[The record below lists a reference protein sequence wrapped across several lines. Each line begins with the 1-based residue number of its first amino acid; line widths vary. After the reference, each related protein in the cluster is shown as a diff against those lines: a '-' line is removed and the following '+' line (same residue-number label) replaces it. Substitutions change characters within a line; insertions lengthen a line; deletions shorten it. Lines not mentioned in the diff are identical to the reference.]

1 MLLGLYF
8 DFVSE
13 IFFIV
18 LQFLGLQLVIVVFL
32 SLSLIAQT
40 MGA

>member
-1 MLLGLYF
+1 MLFGLYF

-32 SLSLIAQT
+32 SLNLIAQT
-40 MGA
+40 VGA

>member
-1 MLLGLYF
+1 MFLGLCF

-13 IFFIV
+13 FFFTV

-32 SLSLIAQT
+32 SLNLIAQT
-40 MGA
+40 MVA

>member
-13 IFFIV
+13 IFFTV

-32 SLSLIAQT
+32 SLNLIAQI